1 MDIYMII
8 LRNIHIFAG
17 IFWVGSGLFMALVI
31 VPAMRNMGGGQL
43 MQGILRYSNYHIIIG
58 VAAILTTL
66 AGILMYIQLTA
77 TQGSGWMSTRSGIV
91 LSIGALAGIL
101 AFGHGMVVLGKLTR
115 QMRALALQID
125 GPPSE
130 QQRAE
135 LMPLQAKMATNAN
148 IMLVLMI
155 IAVIGMAS
163 ARYF

>member
-8 LRNIHIFAG
+8 LRLVHIFAG

-58 VAAILTTL
+58 VAAILTTV
-66 AGILMYIQLTA
+66 AGLLMYAQLAA
-77 TQGSGWMSTRSGIV
+77 TLGSGWMSSRQGIV
-91 LSIGALAGIL
+91 LSIGAVAGLL

-115 QMRALALQID
+115 QMRAVAMEIN
-125 GPPSE
+125 GPPTE
-130 QQRAE
+130 AQRNI
-135 LMPLQAKMATNAN
+135 LLPLQARMSRNAN

-155 IAVIGMAS
+155 ISVAGMAS